1 MLAMTSRL
9 DLIVIGGG
17 SGGVA
22 AARRAASHG
31 ANVLLIE
38 RDRLGG
44 TCVIRGCIPKKLMMY
59 ASRMGAELQQ
69 AQAYGWHISQADFDM
84 ARWQDAKTVEIDRLE
99 AIYARLLADSGVQVR
114 AGRASLESAS
124 SVRVDGDVLRTD
136 RILIATG
143 GSPALRPVPGVEG
156 AATSTDI
163 LNLRTVPRRLGIL
176 GAGYIALE
184 FATILAGLGSE
195 VSLFYRGD
203 LPLRGFDQSVRERI
217 ARSLQA
223 QGIRLHPGVE
233 LERVEVRGNTTR
245 LSASGKVFE
254 FDRVLN
260 AMGRQPNTHG
270 LGLEQL
276 GLKLADDGA
285 IPVDA
290 WSETALKGVF
300 AIGDV
305 TNRKNLTPVA
315 IAEGRAFAE
324 NAFNGQ
330 QLRVDYASVAT
341 ATFTNPPL
349 ASVGLAEHEALAQG
363 RLRIYEA
370 EFKPMK
376 SAFAGA
382 EARTFMKLIVHDS
395 SDRVLGIHMLGD
407 DAPEIVQSLAV
418 AYAMGAKKSDFD
430 RTVAVHPTVAE
441 EFMLMREPVRV
452 VDPA

>member
-1 MLAMTSRL
+1 MTTRL

-22 AARRAASHG
+22 AARRAASYG
-31 ANVLLIE
+31 AKVVLVE
-38 RDRLGG
+38 QDRLGG

-59 ASRMGAELQQ
+59 ASRIGAELQQ
-69 AQAYGWHISQADFDM
+69 AKAYGWSTADARFDM
-84 ARWQDAKTVEIDRLE
+84 ASWQDAKAREIDRLE

-114 AGRASLESAS
+114 AGHASIESAG
-124 SVRVDGDVLRTD
+124 SVRVDDELLQTR

-143 GSPALRPVPGVEG
+143 GSPAVIALSGLD
-156 AATSTDI
+156 AAANSTGI

-184 FATILAGLGSE
+184 FATILAALGSE

-203 LPLRGFDQSVRERI
+203 LPLRGFDQSMRERI

-223 QGIRLHPGVE
+223 QGIQLHPGSE
-233 LERVEVRGNTTR
+233 LDRLESLPAGTR
-245 LSASGKVFE
+245 LFVSGEVFD
-254 FDRVLN
+254 FDLVLN
-260 AMGRQPNTHG
+260 AMGRKPNTAG
-270 LGLEQL
+270 LGLDKL
-276 GLKLADDGA
+276 GLKLAEDGA
-285 IPVDA
+285 VPVDV
-290 WSETALKGVF
+290 WSETACKGVF
-300 AIGDV
+300 AVGDV

-324 NAFNGQ
+324 NTFNGQ
-330 QLRVDYASVAT
+330 QLRVDYASIAT

-363 RLRIYEA
+363 KLRIYEA

-376 SAFAGA
+376 SAFAGSD
-382 EARTFMKLIVHDS
+382 ARTFMKLIVHDS
-395 SDRVLGIHMLGD
+395 SDRVVGIHMLGD
-407 DAPEIVQSLAV
+407 DAPEIIQSLAV
-418 AYAMGAKKSDFD
+418 AYTMGARKSDFD

-441 EFMLMREPVRV
+441 EFMLMREPTRV
-452 VDPA
+452 VSPA